1 MTVLLQIDENK
12 LADELVSFFAR
23 YEESITQAEP
33 LFELGGERLEILIR
47 NLPHH
52 QMRYDQL
59 AQEAKQLVKWL
70 ENYKSRIEARLTKNY
85 LNGQRAF
92 GARETSVLIS
102 GEKDMIEHNQLIVE
116 ASLYQQRLESIVESF
131 KQMGWMLSNI
141 VKLRVASLN
150 DIIL

>member
-1 MTVLLQIDENK
+1 MTVLLQIDESK
-12 LADELVSFFAR
+12 LADELVSFFSE
-23 YEESITQAEP
+23 YEKAISQAAP
-33 LFELGGERLEILIR
+33 LFELEGERLEILIR

-52 QMRYDQL
+52 QLKYDQL

-92 GARETSVLIS
+92 GARETNVLIS
-102 GEKDMIEHNQLIVE
+102 GEKEMIEHNQLIVE

-131 KQMGWMLSNI
+131 KQMGWMLSHI

-150 DIIL
+150 DIVL